1 MKRLRDDE
9 SGAIAIF
16 MAIVLTLVVIPLIAG
31 AVSSMVRHSTVS
43 EMQRSADVGAL
54 AGARVVPLTD
64 LPIAPNPGSALSVA
78 CEQALAALDADDAM
92 GEDYGGAPTCD
103 ADYLPDPS
111 VLGALDSC
119 IGSIQAGA
127 EVDIPDE
134 ITSLPGW
141 SEVSTAYSNVV
152 AQVEDRVDELFD
164 LIRGT
169 LPILTKPGVTVTL
182 TRPIGQSGNE
192 IQFEGA
198 APDEPP
204 PPTTESSTATAR
216 RRIKNLALFPVI
228 YDSATG
234 TYVVDT
240 NEALPSENEVVA
252 VLEALEDTIASD
264 PVLGPVYSDLGCT
277 GLLDRLGEDVR
288 DLYNPGAGNAPTQGE
303 VIDEAMSQGAAVLG
317 YAYDE
322 APEPPT
328 LPAPVVSAAPTPAPC
343 APLPGVPCPSI
354 SPLPSPSSN
363 PSVTGLLDVLLDTL
377 RIPFLDFVPLCVN
390 GTNPLEFDLSSCEAA
405 NGSMRA
411 TLVPNP

>member
-1 MKRLRDDE
+1 MKRPRNDE
-9 SGAIAIF
+9 SGAIAIL
-16 MAIVLTLVVIPLIAG
+16 MAIVLTLLVIPMIAG

-54 AGARVVPLTD
+54 AGARVIPLSD
-64 LPIAPNPGSALSVA
+64 LPVAPNPGSALDVA
-78 CEQALAALDADDAM
+78 CDQALAALGADNAM
-92 GEDYGGAPTCD
+92 GGDYGGTPTCD

-111 VLGALDSC
+111 VLGGLESC
-119 IGSIQAGA
+119 IASIQANA
-127 EVDIPDE
+127 EIDIPDE

-141 SEVSTAYSNVV
+141 NVV
-152 AQVEDRVDELFD
+152 NSTYSSVVTSVERRIDGLFD
-164 LIRGT
+164 LVRGT

-198 APDEPP
+198 APGDLPD
-204 PPTTESSTATAR
+204 TETSTATAR

-228 YDSATG
+228 YDSETG
-234 TYVVDT
+234 TYIVDT
-240 NEALPSENEVVA
+240 NEALPSESEVVA
-252 VLEALEDTIASD
+252 ALEALEDTIASD

-288 DLYNPGAGNAPTQGE
+288 DLYNPGAGDAPTQTE
-303 VIDEAMSQGAAVLG
+303 VLDEAMSQGAAVLG

-322 APEPPT
+322 APEPPAV
-328 LPAPVVSAAPTPAPC
+328 PAPVAT
-343 APLPGVPCPSI
+343 PLPSPEPCTPLPDLPCPSI
-354 SPLPSPSSN
+354 SPLPSPSSD

-405 NGSMRA
+405 HGSMRA

>member
-16 MAIVLTLVVIPLIAG
+16 MAIVLTLLVIPLIAG

-54 AGARVVPLTD
+54 AGARVVPLSD
-64 LPIAPNPGSALSVA
+64 LPVAPDPGSALTVA

-92 GEDYGGAPTCD
+92 GEDYGGVATCD

-119 IGSIQAGA
+119 IGSIQAGT

-141 SEVSTAYSNVV
+141 GDVSAAYSNVV
-152 AQVEDRVDELFD
+152 AQVEKRIDELFD

-182 TRPIGQSGNE
+182 TRPIGQTGND

-204 PPTTESSTATAR
+204 TTESATATAR

-240 NEALPSENEVVA
+240 NEALPSESEVVA
-252 VLEALEDTIASD
+252 VIEALEDTIASD
-264 PVLGPVYSDLGCT
+264 PVLGPVYADLGCT

-303 VIDEAMSQGAAVLG
+303 VLDEAMSQGAAVLG

-322 APEPPT
+322 APDA
-328 LPAPVVSAAPTPAPC
+328 PAVPDPVTTIAPSPSPC
-343 APLPGVPCPSI
+343 IGLAGVPCPSI
-354 SPLPSPSSN
+354 SPLPSPSSD

-390 GTNPLEFDLSSCEAA
+390 GTDPLQFDLSSCEAA
-405 NGSMRA
+405 DGSMRA
-411 TLVPNP
+411 TLVPDP